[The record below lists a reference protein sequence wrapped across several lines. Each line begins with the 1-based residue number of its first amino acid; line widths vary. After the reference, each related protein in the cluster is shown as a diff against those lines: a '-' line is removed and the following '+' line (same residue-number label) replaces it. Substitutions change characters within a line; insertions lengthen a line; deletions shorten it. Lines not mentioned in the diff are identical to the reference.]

1 MPQSPLDN
9 LCRKYTDLSTDDLT
23 VLAEVAAGLPLFS
36 KLTGADLFVDCLIKN
51 GQNAVV
57 VAECKPEKGRSV
69 ISKSVLGEIVDKSTE
84 PAVLRTLHSG
94 LESRGLKSLT
104 VEQKA
109 VSQSAAP
116 IFNASGLIIGALVS
130 ETFLPEDDDPPLDRP
145 EPPNRSVIESAAC
158 SAALPTD
165 SLLALIQPINDAII
179 IFDQKWL
186 ALHLNKA
193 AADFYRSLGFLDE
206 IRGMHIGNLI
216 LDRGL
221 YDEIKL
227 KKKDVGKEITH
238 GSLTLH
244 VQCVFIN
251 HGSEVNMA
259 LIINDLSELRAK
271 DRELILRSVAMQEI
285 HHRIKN
291 NLQTIASILRLQ
303 ARRSRDDNTRHALN
317 ENINRI
323 LSIAATHEILAK
335 KGLDCLEINALLG
348 RIKDNILR
356 YGLPSGKSIK
366 VTVAGDAFQVLSSV
380 ATTVALVVNE
390 LLSNALEHA
399 FVDRDQGAVLIS
411 IVYGS
416 PKASISVEDDG
427 VGFDFSKVRDESLGF
442 GIVRALIKDT
452 LGGKMDIA
460 SGDGGSKITFTFNN
474 LTF

>member
-1 MPQSPLDN
+1 MNGNPLEN
-9 LCRKYTDLSTDDLT
+9 LCAKYTGLDTEDVALLSG
-23 VLAEVAAGLPLFS
+23 VAARLPLFAQ
-36 KLTGADLFVDCLIKN
+36 LAEADLFIDCLIKN

-94 LESRGLKSLT
+94 IESKDLKSLT
-104 VEQKA
+104 VEQRA
-109 VSQSAAP
+109 VSQSTVP
-116 IFNASGLIIGALVS
+116 IFNSSGLVIGALVS
-130 ETFLPEDDDPPLDRP
+130 ETFLPEDAERP
-145 EPPNRSVIESAAC
+145 SGHYAAGTEADSAG
-158 SAALPTD
+158 LPTG
-165 SLLALIQPINDAII
+165 SLLSLIQHINDAII
-179 IFDQKWL
+179 VFDQKWRVM
-186 ALHLNKA
+186 HLNKA
-193 AADFYRSLGFLDE
+193 ATDFYKSLGYLDD
-206 IRGMHIGNLI
+206 IQGMHIGNLI
-216 LDRGL
+216 LDREL
-221 YDEIKL
+221 YDEIRRDKQDL
-227 KKKDVGKEITH
+227 GKEISH

-251 HGSEVNMA
+251 QGSEASMA
-259 LIINDLSELRAK
+259 LIISDLSELRAK

-317 ENINRI
+317 ENISRI

-356 YGLPSGKSIK
+356 YGLPGGKDIK
-366 VTVAGDAFQVLSSV
+366 VTVSGDAFQVMSSV

-399 FVDRDQGAVLIS
+399 FVDRDQGQVFINIS
-411 IVYGS
+411 YGS
-416 PKASISVEDDG
+416 PRASISVEDDG
-427 VGFDFSKVRDESLGF
+427 IGFDFSKVRDESLGF
-442 GIVRALIKDT
+442 GIVRALISDT
-452 LGGKMDIA
+452 LGGEMEIA
-460 SGDGGSKITFTFNN
+460 SKADGSRISFTFNN